1 MINEIICGRRN
12 ALGEE
17 IFLESAATKIQT
29 DESKKKKDEEKKKSQ
44 LLVEKQKRYEIK
56 LSAGIFAKKI
66 FCHLALLRDVVLA
79 RQGF

>member
-29 DESKKKKDEEKKKSQ
+29 DESKNKKMKRKKSQ
-44 LLVEKQKRYEIK
+44 LLVEKQKRFEIK
-56 LSAGIFAKKI
+56 LSAGIFAKKTFAI
-66 FCHLALLRDVVLA
+66 LRRWEML
-79 RQGF
+79 F